1 MCNMVFVPVN
11 DVACV
16 LLLTTTHT
24 RKDWCQDASGSTR
37 QTCATTHKRYVY
49 DLELPKTFKAFRTRR
64 QQLYVCDK
72 THSSMNGI
80 VLQLRISLRRKLH
93 IKTCGTAVRRSS
105 VKLTVMARICTLMN
119 NIPLIIKHAL
129 LMWDFVTRLFL

>member
-37 QTCATTHKRYVY
+37 QTCATTHERYVY
-49 DLELPKTFKAFRTRR
+49 DLELPKIRSISYSTC
-64 QQLYVCDK
+64 QQLCV
-72 THSSMNGI
+72 
-80 VLQLRISLRRKLH
+80 
-93 IKTCGTAVRRSS
+93 
-105 VKLTVMARICTLMN
+105 
-119 NIPLIIKHAL
+119 
-129 LMWDFVTRLFL
+129 

>member
-37 QTCATTHKRYVY
+37 QTCATTPERYVY
-49 DLELPKTFKAFRTRR
+49 DLELPKIFKAFRTC
-64 QQLYVCDK
+64 QQLYVYDK
-72 THSSMNGI
+72 SHSSMNGI
-80 VLQLRISLRRKLH
+80 VLHLPISL
-93 IKTCGTAVRRSS
+93 
-105 VKLTVMARICTLMN
+105 
-119 NIPLIIKHAL
+119 
-129 LMWDFVTRLFL
+129 

>member
-1 MCNMVFVPVN
+1 MVFVPVN

-37 QTCATTHKRYVY
+37 QTCATTHERYVY
-49 DLELPKTFKAFRTRR
+49 DLELPKIFKAFRTC
-64 QQLYVCDK
+64 QQFCQCDK
-72 THSSMNGI
+72 SHSCMKVI
-80 VLQLRISLRRKLH
+80 VLQIRVSLQCKLH
-93 IKTCGTAVRRSS
+93 IKTCGTLVGRSS

-119 NIPLIIKHAL
+119 NIPLIIQHAL